1 MGITQDKVE
10 KIRHFSKRADKLEEE
25 YVREPLN
32 AAVILAYNRRLDNTL
47 EDLKEHVQRQEEALQ
62 ELRTKRSIDLQSS
75 DTEPRAR
82 LAQIRRAKK
91 AYDSLLQTEPE
102 LPAPESP
109 LPALI
114 ALRETVKHLQ
124 ETKASISAIAEAVA
138 VDRQRLKAEEVN
150 LRDNQLIASGLE
162 ARIEKLQN
170 ERSQKEEKTP
180 AQLARELIRTQ
191 RRENEKL
198 DQEAEKLKAS
208 IYEFI
213 DEHLAS
219 MLAAEDV
226 GGPVVG
232 DAVDVP
238 DATLEAGYTHHG
250 KPKKPKTTTTEDEDP
265 RQQRI
270 DTLVRRQRGREGAQD
285 EGPTNKREAA
295 ALEMHR
301 LLDSLLEAGSSYID
315 LPRDSA
321 ASRFLVKAKIAQFHH
336 RDARRLRLIDFGRS
350 IDD

>member
-1 MGITQDKVE
+1 ME
-10 KIRHFSKRADKLEEE
+10 
-25 YVREPLN
+25 
-32 AAVILAYNRRLDNTL
+32 
-47 EDLKEHVQRQEEALQ
+47 
-62 ELRTKRSIDLQSS
+62 RSIDLLGSS
-75 DTEPRAR
+75 TEPRAR

-114 ALRETVKHLQ
+114 ALREASKVLQ
-124 ETKASISAIAEAVA
+124 ETKLSISATSKSLST
-138 VDRQRLKAEEVN
+138 DRQRLKTEEVN
-150 LRDNQLIASGLE
+150 LRDNQMISSGLE
-162 ARIEKLQN
+162 ERIEKLQN
-170 ERSQKEEKTP
+170 ERSQKEKKTP
-180 AQLARELIRTQ
+180 AQLARELIKTQ
-191 RRENEKL
+191 HRENEKL
-198 DQEAEKLKAS
+198 DLEAEKLRAS

-213 DEHLAS
+213 DKHLAS
-219 MLAAEDV
+219 MLAAEDL

-250 KPKKPKTTTTEDEDP
+250 KPKKPKTTATEDEDP

-270 DTLVRRQRGREGAQD
+270 DTLVRRQQGREAAQNG
-285 EGPTNKREAA
+285 GPTNRREEAA
-295 ALEMHR
+295 TDMHT
-301 LLDSLLEAGSSYID
+301 LIDSLLEAGSSYID
-315 LPRDSA
+315 LPKDSA
-321 ASRFLVKAKIAQFHH
+321 ASRFLVKAKIAQFHP